1 MQIKI
6 IGRIKHA
13 IITVYYLVHNDSFN
27 AYTGKKKKSSHFEP
41 TIISTRTGFQISA

>member
-6 IGRIKHA
+6 IRRIKHA

-27 AYTGKKKKSSHFEP
+27 AYTGKKKVLILSLQYFLLRQVFK
-41 TIISTRTGFQISA
+41 